1 MSAFTQM
8 LQLRKSEP
16 KERKSSD
23 FSSLKNAARDYG
35 VMHRVGR
42 DCVCA
47 WDKCVTCPRR
57 PALVVVKLTSVTTET
72 ASGGMRGVGFLV
84 AMKSRKSSL

>member
-1 MSAFTQM
+1 MSTFTQT
-8 LQLRKSEP
+8 LQLRKSES
-16 KERKSSD
+16 KERESGD
-23 FSSLKNAARDYG
+23 FSSLKNAARGCG

-42 DCVCA
+42 DRVCS